1 MEDLKSIISNLK
13 FNLKGGLIIAAVVLV
28 VIIVLAVY
36 FTWPSKEEQPLEEEL
51 TPEVSGPE
59 ASEPGPIGE
68 MEIEEGKTMEEALG
82 EVNPEALE
90 NPVRPPGTSIPP
102 VVFNTK
108 GTITSVQEDGIMLEG
123 NGSNF
128 EDQKSRVLT
137 VKFTDKTITFEKGN
151 IAQYQGKEGLK
162 HLSPGDKI
170 LIESSQNIRGK
181 TEFTASYINKI

>member
-13 FNLKGGLIIAAVVLV
+13 FNLKGVLIIAAVVLV
-28 VIIVLAVY
+28 VVIVLAIY
-36 FTWPSKEEQPLEEEL
+36 FTWPEKEQPLEEL

-68 MEIEEGKTMEEALG
+68 MEIKEGQTMEEALG

-90 NPVRPPGTSIPP
+90 KPVRPPGTSIPSII
-102 VVFNTK
+102 FNTK

-128 EDQKSRVLT
+128 QDQKSRVLT